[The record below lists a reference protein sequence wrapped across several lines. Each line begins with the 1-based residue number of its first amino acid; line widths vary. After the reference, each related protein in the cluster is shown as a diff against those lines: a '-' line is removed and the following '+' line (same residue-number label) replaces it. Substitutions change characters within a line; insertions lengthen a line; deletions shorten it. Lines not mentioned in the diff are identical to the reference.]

1 VNSLPKTVTRQH
13 RRCDLNIG
21 PSVPES
27 STLTTRLPSHPLQK
41 RQMDNTVYMLPLLYI
56 QGVVFT
62 SLPGNV
68 PKQGGA
74 KQSYTTNNSN
84 QLNNIAM
91 MTDTHTHTRA
101 HADKPS
107 THSVIN
113 KYPVYYLPANFN
125 DEMSVYFTAVCLRKW
140 LNIWVI

>member
-1 VNSLPKTVTRQH
+1 MDVNSLPKTVTRQH

-41 RQMDNTVYMLPLLYI
+41 RQMDNIILSTCYLYCIYRASCLLVY
-56 QGVVFT
+56 QE
-62 SLPGNV
+62 NV
-68 PKQGGA
+68 PKQGGG

-91 MTDTHTHTRA
+91 MTDTHT